1 MFFGAIVL
9 LSAIVFWR
17 VFGALVA
24 YSVHNESGSHIILIP
39 LLSAYLIFKERQRIF
54 SSVRPSITIGICVI
68 FTGVVLCLAA
78 TRSMGSWQGNEALS
92 VATLSIVLICVGGFL
107 CSYGLG
113 AARAAAFPLLFL
125 ILMVPLPDR
134 VLGWV
139 VHLLQQGSTEVTY
152 LLFNMVGVPVL
163 RQGYVLSVPTVTI
176 QVAAECSGIRSSI
189 ALFITCLLAAQL
201 YLRTPWKIGL
211 FLLLVFP
218 LALIKNGV
226 RIVTLTLL
234 SVYVDP
240 SFLHGNLHRDG
251 GFVFFVL
258 ALLLLFPVFVFLERS
273 ESYRSKTEVPQSLGL
288 IAKG

>member
-1 MFFGAIVL
+1 
-9 LSAIVFWR
+9 
-17 VFGALVA
+17 
-24 YSVHNESGSHIILIP
+24 
-39 LLSAYLIFKERQRIF
+39 
-54 SSVRPSITIGICVI
+54 
-68 FTGVVLCLAA
+68 
-78 TRSMGSWQGNEALS
+78 
-92 VATLSIVLICVGGFL
+92 
-107 CSYGLG
+107 
-113 AARAAAFPLLFL
+113 
-125 ILMVPLPDR
+125 MVPLPDR